1 MISNK
6 FKRNFWLTLTI
17 LGVFVVVSRIIGVTT
32 GEDELW
38 ELLTS
43 ICVNIV
49 ILRLYISY
57 RKSVKEGNLFGHVNP
72 FGRQ

>member
-32 GEDELW
+32 GEDKWW
-38 ELLTS
+38 ELLSS
-43 ICVNIV
+43 ICVSLV
-49 ILRLYISY
+49 MLRLYLSY
-57 RKSVKEGNLFGHVNP
+57 RKAVKEGNLFGHVNP

>member
-17 LGVFVVVSRIIGVTT
+17 LGVFVVVSRIIGVIT

-43 ICVNIV
+43 I
-49 ILRLYISY
+49 
-57 RKSVKEGNLFGHVNP
+57 
-72 FGRQ
+72 